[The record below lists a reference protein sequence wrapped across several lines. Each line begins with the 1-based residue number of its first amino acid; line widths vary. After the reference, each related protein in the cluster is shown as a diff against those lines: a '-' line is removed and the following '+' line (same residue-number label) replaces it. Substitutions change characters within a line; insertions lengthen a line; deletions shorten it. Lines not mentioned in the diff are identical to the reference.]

1 MHLLTQNQAKEL
13 DNLSSSDY
21 GISSHSLMKNAGK
34 EAANFIISKFENM
47 EPQKVAIVCG
57 KGNNGG
63 DGFATALHLNKS
75 NHNVVIFSIFK
86 SEFLSS
92 SSSAFHDQCIDNK
105 IKIFYDANPKDIE

>member
-21 GISSHSLMKNAGK
+21 GISSDSLMKNAGK

-63 DGFATALHLNKS
+63 DGFATALHLN
-75 NHNVVIFSIFK
+75 NQITM
-86 SEFLSS
+86 
-92 SSSAFHDQCIDNK
+92 
-105 IKIFYDANPKDIE
+105 